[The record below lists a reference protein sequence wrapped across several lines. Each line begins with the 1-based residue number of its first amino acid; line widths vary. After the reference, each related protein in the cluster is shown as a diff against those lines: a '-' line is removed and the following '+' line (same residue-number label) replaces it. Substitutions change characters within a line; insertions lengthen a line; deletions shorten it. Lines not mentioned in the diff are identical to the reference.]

1 MYDYRN
7 NIKIILN
14 KTDADDKSLAN
25 SLNAIKAILAMAE
38 GGTAGKAALKK
49 EAPKPKK
56 MANTQS
62 IAQRNA
68 DLKQFKQ
75 LLMGLTEL
83 IETPG
88 DEAAKKKSLE
98 ALHKITFVPGVGKR
112 YGNVLGKLDQAIQK
126 SKTTTEAVNK
136 KIFEDALKPKEEPK
150 RDYRKGRRYTVIRT
164 LSGCNLINDNG
175 QIVFRIK
182 ESQIH
187 SLNLKSGDIVE
198 ALEDKDNPNYEAE
211 VLRMVGY
218 RKLRA
223 RDYDPIEEFR
233 YAVVQG
239 KTDQL
244 AITRNIK
251 GEKLRIRG
259 KEVTIPVDS
268 SYYQGEN
275 IHLEDGSIVDL
286 AWYTGDVRIKKNPSD
301 AVQIRWIYQV
311 DPPKKSDLSYK
322 KKDKSKKDNAEEL
335 TKLDMNLHY
344 QRVGIAIG
352 DNQNEGIL
360 EGIVTRYN
368 GIPIPIDAF
377 EGKKKIMERQIK
389 DLDIVI
395 LMTAYAAH
403 DATWNIQE
411 FASKYGVKFA
421 VSSSK
426 GYRSFERALYRAEN
440 GLPAY
445 EGTQSIEYKEAETK

>member
-14 KTDADDKSLAN
+14 KTEADDKSLEN
-25 SLNAIKAILAMAE
+25 SLSAIKAILNMAE
-38 GGTAGKAALKK
+38 DNTAEKS
-49 EAPKPKK
+49 ETESVTQPKNKI
-56 MANTQS
+56 ANTQS

-75 LLMGLTEL
+75 LLIGLTAL

-88 DEAAKKKSLE
+88 DEKAKKSSLD
-98 ALHKITFVPGVGKR
+98 ALHKLTFVPGVGKR

-126 SKTTTEAVNK
+126 SKTTKEAVNK
-136 KIFEDALKPKEEPK
+136 KIFEEAKKPKEQPK
-150 RDYRKGRRYTVIRT
+150 RDYRKGRRYTVIRA
-164 LSGCNLINDNG
+164 LSGCNLINDSG
-175 QIVFRIK
+175 QIVYRIK

-198 ALEDKDNPNYEAE
+198 AIENRDNPNYEAE
-211 VLRMVGY
+211 VLRVVGY
-218 RKLRA
+218 RKLRM

-233 YAVVQG
+233 YAVVRG
-239 KTDQL
+239 KANQL

-259 KEVTIPVDS
+259 KDITIPVDS

-286 AWYTGDVRIKKNPSD
+286 AWYTGDVRIKKNPAE

-311 DPPKKSDLSYK
+311 DPPKKSDLSYQK
-322 KKDKSKKDNAEEL
+322 KNKSKKEETEEL

-360 EGIVTRYN
+360 EGIVSRYN

-377 EGKKKIMERQIK
+377 EGKKKVMERQIK

-445 EGTQSIEYKEAETK
+445 EGTQSIDYKEVKNK

>member
-38 GGTAGKAALKK
+38 GGTAEKAAPKK

-98 ALHKITFVPGVGKR
+98 ALHKITFVPGVGKH

-211 VLRMVGY
+211 VLRVVGY

-223 RDYDPIEEFR
+223 I
-233 YAVVQG
+233 
-239 KTDQL
+239 
-244 AITRNIK
+244 
-251 GEKLRIRG
+251 LRV
-259 KEVTIPVDS
+259 K
-268 SYYQGEN
+268 N
-275 IHLEDGSIVDL
+275 C
-286 AWYTGDVRIKKNPSD
+286 AFAAKK
-301 AVQIRWIYQV
+301 
-311 DPPKKSDLSYK
+311 
-322 KKDKSKKDNAEEL
+322 
-335 TKLDMNLHY
+335 
-344 QRVGIAIG
+344 
-352 DNQNEGIL
+352 
-360 EGIVTRYN
+360 
-368 GIPIPIDAF
+368 
-377 EGKKKIMERQIK
+377 
-389 DLDIVI
+389 
-395 LMTAYAAH
+395 
-403 DATWNIQE
+403 
-411 FASKYGVKFA
+411 
-421 VSSSK
+421 
-426 GYRSFERALYRAEN
+426 
-440 GLPAY
+440 
-445 EGTQSIEYKEAETK
+445 

>member
-14 KTDADDKSLAN
+14 KTDSDDRSLAN
-25 SLNAIKAILAMAE
+25 SLNAIKAIIAMAE
-38 GGTAGKAALKK
+38 GESTESKSKK
-49 EAPKPKK
+49 IVSKPKK

-88 DEAAKKKSLE
+88 DDNAKKKSLS
-98 ALHKITFVPGVGKR
+98 ALHKLTFVPGVGKR
-112 YGNVLGKLDQAIQK
+112 YGNVLGKLDQAIQR
-126 SKTTTEAVNK
+126 SKTTREAVNK
-136 KIFEDALKPKEEPK
+136 KIFEDAMKPKKEPK
-150 RDYRKGRRYTVIRT
+150 RDYRKGKRYTVIRT

-175 QIVFRIK
+175 QIVYRIK

-198 ALEDKDNPNYEAE
+198 ALEDKDNPHYEAE
-211 VLRMVGY
+211 ILRVVGY
-218 RKLRA
+218 RKLRT

-239 KTDQL
+239 KTGQL

-259 KEVTIPVDS
+259 KDITIPVDS
-268 SYYQGEN
+268 SYYQGED

-286 AWYTGDVRIKKNPSD
+286 AWYTGDVRIKKNPSE

-311 DPPKKSDLSYK
+311 DPPKQSDLSYK
-322 KKDKSKKDNAEEL
+322 KKDKSKKEQEEL
-335 TKLDMNLHY
+335 TKLNMNLHY

-411 FASKYGVKFA
+411 FASKYGAKFA

-445 EGTQSIEYKEAETK
+445 EGTQTIEYKEAKE

>member
-7 NIKIILN
+7 NIKVILN
-14 KTDADDKSLAN
+14 KTEADDKSLAN
-25 SLNAIKAILAMAE
+25 SLNAIKAIIAMAD
-38 GGTAGKAALKK
+38 GGNVDKPKVK
-49 EAPKPKK
+49 SAPKKN
-56 MANTQS
+56 ANTQS

-75 LLMGLTEL
+75 LLMGLTNL

-88 DEAAKKKSLE
+88 NEKAKKTSLE
-98 ALHKITFVPGVGKR
+98 ALHKLTFVPGVGKR

-126 SKTTTEAVNK
+126 SKTTKEAVNK
-136 KIFEDALKPKEEPK
+136 KIFEDAMKPKEQPK
-150 RDYRKGRRYTVIRT
+150 RDYRKGRRYTVIRA
-164 LSGCNLINDNG
+164 LSGCNLINDDG
-175 QIVFRIK
+175 QIVYRIK

-198 ALEDKDNPNYEAE
+198 ALEDRENPHFEAE
-211 VLRMVGY
+211 ILRVVGY
-218 RKLRA
+218 RKLRT

-239 KTDQL
+239 RTGQL

-251 GEKLRIRG
+251 GQKLRIRG
-259 KEVTIPVDS
+259 KAITIPVDS

-286 AWYTGDVRIKKNPSD
+286 AWYTGDVRIKKNPAD

-311 DPPKKSDLSYK
+311 DPPKQSDLSYK
-322 KKDKSKKDNAEEL
+322 KKDKSKDKAAEEL

-352 DNQNEGIL
+352 DNQNEGVL
-360 EGIVTRYN
+360 EGIVNGYN
-368 GIPIPIDAF
+368 GIPVPIDAF
-377 EGKKKIMERQIK
+377 EGKKKVMERQIK

-440 GLPAY
+440 KLPAY
-445 EGTQSIEYKEAETK
+445 EGTQTIDYKEAKDN

>member
-14 KTDADDKSLAN
+14 KTEADDKSLEN
-25 SLNAIKAILAMAE
+25 SLSAIKAILNMAE
-38 GGTAGKAALKK
+38 DNTAEKSETKSVTQ
-49 EAPKPKK
+49 PKNKI
-56 MANTQS
+56 ANTQS

-75 LLMGLTEL
+75 LLIGLTAL

-88 DEAAKKKSLE
+88 DEKAKKSSLD
-98 ALHKITFVPGVGKR
+98 ALHKLTFVPGVGKR

-126 SKTTTEAVNK
+126 SKTTKEAVN
-136 KIFEDALKPKEEPK
+136 
-150 RDYRKGRRYTVIRT
+150 RYTVIRA
-164 LSGCNLINDNG
+164 LSGCNLINDSG
-175 QIVFRIK
+175 QIVYRIK

-198 ALEDKDNPNYEAE
+198 AVENRDNPNYEAE
-211 VLRMVGY
+211 VLRVVGY
-218 RKLRA
+218 RKLRM

-233 YAVVQG
+233 YAVVRG
-239 KTDQL
+239 KANQL

-259 KEVTIPVDS
+259 KDITIPVDS

-286 AWYTGDVRIKKNPSD
+286 AWYTGDVRIKKNPAE

-311 DPPKKSDLSYK
+311 DPPKKSDLSYQK
-322 KKDKSKKDNAEEL
+322 KNKSKKE
-335 TKLDMNLHY
+335 
-344 QRVGIAIG
+344 IG

-360 EGIVTRYN
+360 EGIVSRYN

-377 EGKKKIMERQIK
+377 EGKKKVMERQIK

-445 EGTQSIEYKEAETK
+445 EGTQSIDYKEVKNK

>member
-14 KTDADDKSLAN
+14 KTDADDKSLEN
-25 SLNAIKAILAMAE
+25 SLNAIKAILTMAE
-38 GGTAGKAALKK
+38 GGAAEKIAPKK
-49 EAPKPKK
+49 EAPKPKKK

-83 IETPG
+83 IEAPG
-88 DEAAKKKSLE
+88 DDAAKKKSLE
-98 ALHKITFVPGVGKR
+98 ALHKLTFVPGVGKR

-126 SKTTTEAVNK
+126 SKTTRDAVNK
-136 KIFEDALKPKEEPK
+136 KIFEDAMKPKEQPK
-150 RDYRKGRRYTVIRT
+150 RDYRKGRRYTVIRA

-175 QIVFRIK
+175 QIVYHIK

-198 ALEDKDNPNYEAE
+198 AIEDKDNPNYEAE
-211 VLRMVGY
+211 VLRVVGY
-218 RKLRA
+218 RKLRT

-239 KTDQL
+239 RKGQL

-259 KEVTIPVDS
+259 KEITIPVDS

-286 AWYTGDVRIKKNPSD
+286 AWYTGDVRIKKNPGD

-311 DPPKKSDLSYK
+311 DPPKQSDQSYK
-322 KKDKSKKDNAEEL
+322 KKDKSKGNKQEEL
-335 TKLDMNLHY
+335 TMLDMNLHY

-377 EGKKKIMERQIK
+377 EGKKKVMERQIK
-389 DLDIVI
+389 ELDIVI
-395 LMTAYAAH
+395 LMTAYAA
-403 DATWNIQE
+403 
-411 FASKYGVKFA
+411 
-421 VSSSK
+421 
-426 GYRSFERALYRAEN
+426 ERALYRAEN

-445 EGTQSIEYKEAETK
+445 EGTQSIEYKEVK